1 MTIDEQGEII
11 TFRLGRGTRPAYVVR
26 PEGDGPFPGVIV
38 IHELSGLNDN
48 IKDICRQFADT
59 GFAALGVDLF
69 AGHNRNVCMTR
80 LFSGMVLNSYHNS
93 GIKELR
99 AALTCLGERPKVD
112 AERIGAIG
120 FCMGG
125 GFAVAWGAKDKRL
138 KAIAPYYAINPRPL
152 AAVAR
157 SCPVVGSYPEQ
168 DYTAKHGQKL
178 ERVLASVGVPHDIKI
193 YPGAGHSFFNDEG
206 GSYDAEAAHD
216 SWARVQAFFDRHVKG
231 TAGAS

>member
-1 MTIDEQGEII
+1 MASGERGEMV
-11 TFRLGRGTRPAYVVR
+11 TFRFGRGTRPAYVVQ

-38 IHELSGLNDN
+38 IHEISGLSEN
-48 IKDICRQFADT
+48 IKDICRRFADI
-59 GFAALGVDLF
+59 GYVALGVDLF
-69 AGHNRNVCMTR
+69 AGHNRNLCMMR
-80 LFSGMVLNSYHNS
+80 LFSGMVFNSYNNI

-99 AALTCLGERPKVD
+99 AALTCLGERADVD
-112 AERIGAIG
+112 AGRIGAIG

-125 GFAVAWGAKDKRL
+125 GFAVAWGARDKRL

-178 ERVLASVGVPHDIKI
+178 EAVLASAGVPHDIKI

-206 GSYDAEAAHD
+206 GSYNAGAAGD
-216 SWARVQAFFDRHVKG
+216 SWQRVQAFFDQHVKG
-231 TAGAS
+231 ATAES